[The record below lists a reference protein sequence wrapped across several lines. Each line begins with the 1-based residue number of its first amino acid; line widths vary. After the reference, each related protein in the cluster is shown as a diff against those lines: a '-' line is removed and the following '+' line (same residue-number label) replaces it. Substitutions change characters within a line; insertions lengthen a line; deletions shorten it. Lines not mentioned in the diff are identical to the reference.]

1 MKILCIS
8 DQIDPL
14 VYSNTIKDR
23 FGDVDLV
30 LCAGDLPLDYL
41 DFIISSLNKPLFFV
55 FGNHHVEDL
64 RFFKGNGCLSPSYT
78 WDESENRRGTGAVH
92 IGSRIRREGGLIIA
106 GLGGSM
112 RYNRGENQYTDFEM
126 ALEILKLAPAL
137 LFNRVFRGRFLDI
150 LLTHAPPRGIHDKED
165 RCHWG
170 FKVFRAFMKIFKPRY
185 LIHGHIHLY
194 DISDIRV
201 TAYQDTQ
208 VINAY
213 SHFIIDTKNIIDT
226 KIGNN

>member
-1 MKILCIS
+1 MKILCVS
-8 DQIDPL
+8 DHIDPL

-41 DFIISSLNKPLFFV
+41 DFIISSLNKPLLFV
-55 FGNHHVEDL
+55 FGNHHVEEMKYYKTSGGG
-64 RFFKGNGCLSPSYT
+64 FTPVYS
-78 WDESENRRGTGAVH
+78 WDDAERDIRGSGAVH
-92 IGSRIRREGGLIIA
+92 IGSRVRREGGLIIA

-126 ALEILKLAPAL
+126 FWEILKMLPAL
-137 LFNRVFRGRFLDI
+137 LFNRLFRGRFLDI

-170 FKVFRAFMKIFKPRY
+170 FKVFLRFMNFFKPKY

-194 DISDIRV
+194 DLSDIRV
-201 TAYQDTQ
+201 TPYRDTL

-213 SHFIIDTKNIIDT
+213 SHFIIDVKET
-226 KIGNN
+226 GN